1 MGFDLHQLPTK
12 YLFTFLGPDSDGA
25 LRRGLEEAWGAPVFD
40 NYGSHEVGLVAWEC
54 KHKNHTHINEDT
66 AFIEVCNT
74 EGDRL
79 PDGETDIGRASGR
92 EGVCQHGEVRGGDE

>member
-12 YLFTFLGPDSDGA
+12 YLFTFLGPDSEGA

-54 KHKNHTHINEDT
+54 KHKNHKHINEDT
-66 AFIEVCNT
+66 EFIEVCDT
-74 EGDRL
+74 EDDRL
-79 PDGETDIGRASGR
+79 PERTEESSVGKNGVRKGRT
-92 EGVCQHGEVRGGDE
+92 RGWE